1 MKAFVANYLVE
12 HHHLL
17 LPSDVLQLQPDLL
30 FPQGLKPEP
39 HEPTLQ
45 EVDTKSYLTLYVKFS
60 QEHSEHHSSWHL
72 LH

>member
-1 MKAFVANYLVE
+1 MKVFVANYLVE

-17 LPSDVLQLQPDLL
+17 LPSDVLQLQQDLL

-45 EVDTKSYLTLYVKFS
+45 EVDTLKLPDIIRKILPRAF
-60 QEHSEHHSSWHL
+60 
-72 LH
+72 